1 MEYSE
6 WSMELFE
13 EFYPKYDLPFGSIQ
27 WNKKDEHLDIVW
39 GANSLKLGL
48 RDFYMIHSSGNPVES
63 VLTWIFN
70 NVEAT
75 EQELKE
81 AFFAY
86 NYDLDKY
93 SAYVLRPMDTC
104 YTIHRAEPKWI
115 KEQDHSRLENIVQ
128 VDVNGSIINFASKNN
143 KIPIST
149 ILAYNKYTLDVI
161 ENYMDYS
168 PDISVIVP
176 DTNPLNNLFVGH
188 ADSIQR
194 LGSDYPT
201 DKVSIFTLGQW
212 FDRTNERFKHH
223 EQ

>member
-1 MEYSE
+1 MEYSD
-6 WSMELFE
+6 WAMELFE
-13 EFYPKYDLPFGSIQ
+13 EFYPKYNLPFGFIQ
-27 WNKKDEHLDIVW
+27 WNKKDENLEITWGDKSFRLD
-39 GANSLKLGL
+39 LREFYKL
-48 RDFYMIHSSGNPVES
+48 HSNDDPIAS
-63 VLTWIFN
+63 VLVWIYN
-70 NVEAT
+70 NAEPT

-86 NYDLDKY
+86 DYDLDQY

-104 YTIHRAEPKWI
+104 RIIHRAEPNWI
-115 KEQDHSRLENIVQ
+115 KEQDHSRLESIVN
-128 VDVNGSIINFASKNN
+128 VGINGSIINFSSKNH
-143 KIPIST
+143 KIPVST

-161 ENYMDYS
+161 EKYMDYS

-176 DTNPLNNLFVGH
+176 DTNPLDTLFIGH

-201 DKVSIFTLGQW
+201 DKISIFTLGQW
-212 FDRTNERFKHH
+212 FDKTNERFVNH